1 MVLNPSIPNVTV
13 SDGDPNY
20 LGGFTLVKNATV
32 DTTIP
37 GSIYIYTYT
46 ANMRFQMDPG
56 NACVTFWSFDNS
68 ILVFDYNGMQ
78 LCMA

>member
-1 MVLNPSIPNVTV
+1 MVYHTIWYSYPSIPNVTV

-37 GSIYIYTYT
+37 GSIYSIYVYCKP
-46 ANMRFQMDPG
+46 RY
-56 NACVTFWSFDNS
+56 CR
-68 ILVFDYNGMQ
+68 
-78 LCMA
+78 